1 MMRLSKS
8 FVSEYIDIKDIDYKE
23 LAEKMV
29 FAGNEYESI
38 DAISNATGLVV
49 GYVKSCKMHPD
60 SKKLHICEVDLGDSV
75 EQIIC
80 GAPNVAAGQ
89 KVIVAKVG
97 AKLPGDIVIKKAK
110 LAGMDSNGM
119 ICSLAELGIES
130 KYLSEEDKAGIH
142 VLGDDA
148 VVGSDALNYLGYDDL
163 AIDFELTSNRADLLS
178 VLGMAYELGAIYD
191 KEVKLPE
198 NKCEELKEDI
208 NDLYKIDVRTD
219 NCPIYL
225 GKLVRDVEIK
235 ESPKWMKAR
244 LMASGIR
251 PINNVV
257 DISNYVML

>member
-97 AKLPGDIVIKKAK
+97 AKFKMIKR
-110 LAGMDSNGM
+110 M
-119 ICSLAELGIES
+119 
-130 KYLSEEDKAGIH
+130 
-142 VLGDDA
+142 
-148 VVGSDALNYLGYDDL
+148 
-163 AIDFELTSNRADLLS
+163 
-178 VLGMAYELGAIYD
+178 
-191 KEVKLPE
+191 E
-198 NKCEELKEDI
+198 NKIKAFFVICLVHLMLVK
-208 NDLYKIDVRTD
+208 
-219 NCPIYL
+219 
-225 GKLVRDVEIK
+225 GKK
-235 ESPKWMKAR
+235 
-244 LMASGIR
+244 
-251 PINNVV
+251 
-257 DISNYVML
+257 